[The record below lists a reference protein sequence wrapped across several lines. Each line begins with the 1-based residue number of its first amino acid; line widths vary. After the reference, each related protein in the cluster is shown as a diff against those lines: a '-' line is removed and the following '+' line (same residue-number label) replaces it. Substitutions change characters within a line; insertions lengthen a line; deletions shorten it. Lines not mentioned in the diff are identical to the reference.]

1 MPDPDFDVIVVGS
14 GAAGLAAAVAA
25 GQSGARVLVVES
37 ERRIGGSSRLSDA
50 VLQAADT
57 SVQRRDG
64 TVDSTEAMFQY
75 YMALNRWQLEPGL
88 VRAFCDDARV
98 VVEWLAGLGL
108 EFGPVEFAGIEPT
121 PRGHPT
127 IGHGDALIAALQTE
141 CGKWKVDMAIDNRVE
156 DVRRSNSTVWSV
168 RARGEE
174 LTAPSVVLA
183 AGGFAHNPALIQRYL
198 GGRMLGGSHPPSPA
212 GPGSVGD
219 ALVIG
224 ERLGAGITG
233 HDRAHWVP
241 GPLVPSE
248 VVLVTTEGHRFINE
262 SLDHSVR
269 VAAAHY
275 HGHTQ
280 YAVFDER
287 TRRVGGHHRFVAR
300 TESAFLFNR
309 DPLRTAG
316 TPVEDWTRSG
326 ALVRAATLREAAL
339 GAGLDSETVAATIE
353 HYNEACRD
361 GRDGAFEKD
370 PSFLIPIETPP
381 FYVLRVE
388 PSMLVATFCGLRI
401 DHGGRVLHTAGRPIR
416 GLYAAGE
423 SAGGVVG
430 EVYAGHGNSVTTG
443 LVFGRR
449 AGYDAAA
456 IALGVTT
463 DPSRRNSTGSTPAG
477 ALPS

>member
-25 GQSGARVLVVES
+25 GRSGARVLVVES

-57 SVQRRDG
+57 TVQRRDG
-64 TVDSTEAMFQY
+64 IVDTTDAMFQY

-88 VRAFCDDARV
+88 VRAFCEDARV
-98 VVEWLAGLGL
+98 VLEWLVGLGL

-127 IGHGDALIAALQTE
+127 IGHGEALIAALETE
-141 CGKWKVDMAIDNRVE
+141 CGRWKVDTALDNRVE
-156 DVRRSNSTVWSV
+156 DVRRSSSTLWTVT
-168 RARGEE
+168 ARGED
-174 LTAPSVVLA
+174 LSTPSVVFA
-183 AGGFAHNPALIQRYL
+183 AGGFAHNPALIERYL
-198 GGRMLGGSHPPSPA
+198 GGRMLGGSRPSSPA

-233 HDRAHWVP
+233 HNRAHWVP
-241 GPLVPSE
+241 APLIPGE
-248 VVLVTTEGHRFINE
+248 VVLVTTGGHRFINE

-280 YAVFDER
+280 YAIFDER
-287 TRRVGGHHRFVAR
+287 TRQVGAHHRFVAR
-300 TESAFLFNR
+300 TESAFLFNS
-309 DPLRTAG
+309 DPLRITG

-326 ALVRAATLREAAL
+326 SLVRAATLREAAL
-339 GAGLDSETVAATIE
+339 GAGLDSEMVAATIE
-353 HYNEACRD
+353 NYNEACRNE
-361 GRDGAFEKD
+361 RDVAFEKEAG
-370 PSFLIPIETPP
+370 FLVPIETPP
-381 FYVLRVE
+381 FCVLRVE

-401 DHGGRVLHTAGRPIR
+401 DHAGRVLNTAGRPIW

-430 EVYAGHGNSVTTG
+430 EVYSGHGNSVTTS

-449 AGYDAAA
+449 AGYDAATV
-456 IALGVTT
+456 ALGATT
-463 DPSRRNSTGSTPAG
+463 GASGKHPTGSYSTSE
-477 ALPS
+477 LPR